1 MKIRAIIASLLVV
14 AVAGIV
20 IAAAGLDAKPDQ
32 SYTSLGADAEPLR
45 SAFNADVGK
54 VRLLMYVSPTCG
66 GCLRGASTL
75 QKELLSED
83 GDSRLAVYV
92 MWAPRNGARE
102 SHVDRVTRLVTD
114 DRAAHY
120 WDKHDVVGAP
130 IDAEMEL
137 VGPCAGIFML
147 YGPEASWDGIEAPS
161 PSYIE
166 DAHADEFDRAGP
178 QFDAKRF
185 TSVTQEALAE
195 LP

>member
-1 MKIRAIIASLLVV
+1 MRTRIITASLLVAA
-14 AVAGIV
+14 AVGIV
-20 IAAAGLDAKPDQ
+20 TAASGLDARPDE

-45 SAFNADVGK
+45 SAFNADAGK

-66 GCLRGASTL
+66 GCLRGASGL
-75 QKELLSED
+75 QKELLSAD

-102 SHVDRVTRLVTD
+102 SHVDRVTGLVTD
-114 DRAAHY
+114 ERAAHY
-120 WDKHDVVGAP
+120 WDEHDVVGAP
-130 IDAEMEL
+130 IDAAMEL

-161 PSYIE
+161 PSYTE

-178 QFDAKRF
+178 QFNLKRF
-185 TSVTQEALAE
+185 TSVTQEALAK